1 MCKCYHPSSCGYKIS
16 IYNDVVMA
24 LLTTWLI
31 TSVPVR
37 EGGGHLRINLNLL
50 CIYYKLVIA
59 RSFFTFAIFEFVV
72 GLLSSS

>member
-37 EGGGHLRINLNLL
+37 EGGGAFEDQPKLIMYLL
-50 CIYYKLVIA
+50 
-59 RSFFTFAIFEFVV
+59 
-72 GLLSSS
+72 